1 MKGGN
6 NMSKKKRKNNTPIE
20 FPDRGTE
27 IKNDPIVDKTV
38 TRETLNTK
46 GNSAVT
52 DHITEVITTEVTG
65 EK

>member
-6 NMSKKKRKNNTPIE
+6 IMSKKKRKNNTPIE
-20 FPDRGTE
+20 FPDRGTDV
-27 IKNDPIVDKTV
+27 KNDPVVDKTV

-46 GNSAVT
+46 DNSAVT

-65 EK
+65 EH